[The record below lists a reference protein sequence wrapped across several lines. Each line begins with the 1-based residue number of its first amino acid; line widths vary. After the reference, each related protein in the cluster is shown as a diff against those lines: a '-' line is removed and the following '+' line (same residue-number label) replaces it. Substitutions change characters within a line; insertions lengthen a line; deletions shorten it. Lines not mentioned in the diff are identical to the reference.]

1 MQFQGQSHLLAV
13 EIPDASMTR
22 AALQEAFEA
31 AYWHRFGVE
40 LPEIRAVLVNVH
52 TAVIG
57 KRRPV
62 DLAALVGARPTTLR
76 EVARR
81 RVWFAE
87 GWLETP
93 VYRRDDLPLGAAF
106 EGPAIIDQL
115 DATTVIEPGNA
126 VRMDELGNLVV
137 RI

>member
-1 MQFQGQSHLLAV
+1 V
-13 EIPDASMTR
+13 
-22 AALQEAFEA
+22 LQKAFEA

-40 LPEIRAVLVNVH
+40 LPEIRAVLVNLH

-62 DLAALVGARPTTLR
+62 DLASLAGKPPSALR
-76 EVARR
+76 EAGRR

-93 VYRRDDLPLGAAF
+93 VWRREELPLGAAF
-106 EGPAIIDQL
+106 DGPAIIEQL
-115 DATTVIEPGNA
+115 DATTVIEPGNK
-126 VRMDELGNLVV
+126 VRVDALGNLVV
-137 RI
+137 TVGAGRGA